1 VLWGSTGTAP
11 RRASPSGWPCTK
23 RPYPVSTPTTG
34 STPATV
40 RGRRSGPPPP
50 HGISTAE
57 RYPGTCREL
66 TAAERGEKEASWR
79 LPEDHEKVG
88 EATAEERARNESSQK
103 ERAAHKRAPG
113 RQGGL
118 HARISRF
125 KLDTETEQTAKASYY
140 LTPEQTKKLDELR
153 AAFRHE
159 GGYAPRDASYSRI
172 VGLAIEHL
180 HEEIFSSG
188 SRG

>member
-1 VLWGSTGTAP
+1 MPSKKSAINSIRGVSDGSSTLEERLRKTQAEP
-11 RRASPSGWPCTK
+11 AEEPAKERKEEESPK
-23 RPYPVSTPTTG
+23 RG
-34 STPATV
+34 S
-40 RGRRSGPPPP
+40 RQGGR
-50 HGISTAE
+50 
-57 RYPGTCREL
+57 
-66 TAAERGEKEASWR
+66 
-79 LPEDHEKVG
+79 
-88 EATAEERARNESSQK
+88 EATAEERARNESARK
-103 ERAAHKRAPG
+103 ERTARQRAPG

-118 HARISRF
+118 RTQILGL

-140 LTPEQTKKLDELR
+140 LTSEQTKRLDELR

-172 VGLAIEHL
+172 VGLAIERL

>member
-1 VLWGSTGTAP
+1 VPSKKSAINSILGVSDGSSTLEERLRKGQAEPAEEAP
-11 RRASPSGWPCTK
+11 KERKEEESPK
-23 RPYPVSTPTTG
+23 RG
-34 STPATV
+34 S
-40 RGRRSGPPPP
+40 
-50 HGISTAE
+50 
-57 RYPGTCREL
+57 RE
-66 TAAERGEKEASWR
+66 GG
-79 LPEDHEKVG
+79 G

-103 ERAAHKRAPG
+103 ERAARKRAPG

-118 HARISRF
+118 HARISRS

-159 GGYAPRDASYSRI
+159 RGYAPRDASYSRI
-172 VGLAIEHL
+172 VGLAIERL